1 MRLDLTFR
9 ARRDACPLRQ
19 RLPGLPGAGL
29 RLKVTL
35 LGVVLG
41 SGLLPAMLAG
51 DPAVSAAD
59 PGAFGTLASEYKRDV
74 QPLLAQFCLDCHSRE
89 SVEGDLDLQQFAT
102 LAEVRQQPQ
111 RWLQVLEMINLGEM
125 PPEDAPQLPVLQRQK
140 LLSWTARYLDT
151 EALAGAGD
159 PGPVVLR
166 RLNNAEY
173 TYTVGDLTQVP
184 LNPARQFPTEGAAGE
199 GFTNTGN
206 ALVLSPALIRKY
218 LDAGKQIAAHAVL
231 LPGGFRFSNHVT
243 RRDWTDEL
251 LEKIRQF
258 YEQFCHIEPLEPHYG
273 HASTPLGNAGRLPI
287 EKYLAVTLAERDALL
302 AGNGAVAAVAAE
314 HGLQARYLGSLWSQL
329 NGGPSSILL
338 DDLRSRWRTAGPGDA
353 PALAAWVK
361 AWQQGVWIFN
371 PVGLL
376 GKKGNQGRWLEPV
389 NPLLTEQELRLPLP
403 TPEGRQQVY
412 VAAAYQRERP
422 KTAEYLAACASLQRR
437 VAVAEGIGRAI
448 IDDEAISR
456 DLESDVLVA
465 WLKYLG
471 IWHKE
476 ERAVL
481 PGGML
486 EKFEKDFDG
495 VKLQGWGYATLPWI
509 FANQS
514 TVEATAP
521 AVPVGALVVQPS
533 PNQPV
538 AVGWRC
544 PSDMEVEVEVNLSDA
559 YAGSADG
566 VRWSVEVSRHGL
578 RKELVH
584 GICDDGESS
593 GMHLPATPQQRR
605 WLKLRRG
612 DWLALILDVIEDYH
626 GDNYLVELT
635 IGETSGE
642 HREWDLVKDVA
653 NDIQSGNP
661 HVDSYGD
668 PRWSFIA
675 LRKKSRP
682 GEILPWLLPDS
693 ALAQWYAAVAD
704 SAQESNLEE
713 RTQHLAGMLAGDI
726 PPEINPS
733 DKVVVGDYA
742 APDRALWSL
751 IEPTRQADEF
761 VVSLRAGDAGD
772 GSLHDTVLCRL
783 RLVAEDQPDL
793 LLRDVPGLPAD
804 WFGHHPQGRPIDPAM
819 LCLQAP
825 SVITFRLPAELAGRE
840 LVAEAVLD
848 PLTGGSGSVQLE
860 LAPDKLGLES
870 GLLISKANV
879 ELSDINIGADTRALS
894 YLRPVLVSKDSSAH
908 DKFQSALEEFR
919 QLFPAALCYTK
930 IVPSDESLT
939 LTLFYRED
947 DQLARLILDE
957 SQQSQ
962 VDKLWEEL
970 WYVSRE
976 PFRLVDVLESLL
988 ETTIDHPQEGIF
1000 EALEEPY
1007 RQRAAKFSEQLVETE
1022 SIHLDAL
1029 VDFAV
1034 RAWRRPVTDP
1044 EEKQLREVY
1053 AHLRGLDLDHAPAFR
1068 LTLAH
1073 VFIASPFLFRL
1084 EEAPPGTQAA
1094 PVSDWELANRL
1105 SYFLWSSLPD
1115 DPLRATALAGRL
1127 NGRPGHDEEGTDP
1140 LAPGDPDRE
1149 ELLRQT
1155 RRMLADPRVR
1165 RLATEFGGQWLHV
1178 HQFDPLE
1185 TKSDSHFPE
1194 FAGLRADMY
1203 EESIRLLTDLFQQD
1217 GSLLSLL
1224 NADHTFVNSRL
1235 AGFYGLPWE
1244 AALPGARTPDGAPGS
1259 DWRRVDGIRQYGRGG
1274 ILGLAT
1280 TLAKQSGATR
1290 TSPILRGNWI
1300 SEVLLG
1306 EKLPRPPENVPQLA
1320 DDIPDGLTERELI
1333 ERHSRDPACAKCHAR
1348 IDPFGFALENYDAI
1362 GRLRKQNA
1370 AGLAID
1376 SRTTLPDGSVVE
1388 GFSGLQQYLLEKQ
1401 REAFLR
1407 QFCRK
1412 LLGYALGREVQLSD
1426 RPLLDEILAALPEND
1441 YRFSTAVEAIVVSR
1455 QFRQIR
1461 GREMGESY

>member
-1 MRLDLTFR
+1 
-9 ARRDACPLRQ
+9 
-19 RLPGLPGAGL
+19 
-29 RLKVTL
+29 
-35 LGVVLG
+35 
-41 SGLLPAMLAG
+41 
-51 DPAVSAAD
+51 
-59 PGAFGTLASEYKRDV
+59 
-74 QPLLAQFCLDCHSRE
+74 
-89 SVEGDLDLQQFAT
+89 
-102 LAEVRQQPQ
+102 
-111 RWLQVLEMINLGEM
+111 
-125 PPEDAPQLPVLQRQK
+125 
-140 LLSWTARYLDT
+140 
-151 EALAGAGD
+151 
-159 PGPVVLR
+159 
-166 RLNNAEY
+166 
-173 TYTVGDLTQVP
+173 
-184 LNPARQFPTEGAAGE
+184 
-199 GFTNTGN
+199 
-206 ALVLSPALIRKY
+206 
-218 LDAGKQIAAHAVL
+218 
-231 LPGGFRFSNHVT
+231 
-243 RRDWTDEL
+243 
-251 LEKIRQF
+251 
-258 YEQFCHIEPLEPHYG
+258 
-273 HASTPLGNAGRLPI
+273 
-287 EKYLAVTLAERDALL
+287 
-302 AGNGAVAAVAAE
+302 
-314 HGLQARYLGSLWSQL
+314 
-329 NGGPSSILL
+329 
-338 DDLRSRWRTAGPGDA
+338 
-353 PALAAWVK
+353 
-361 AWQQGVWIFN
+361 
-371 PVGLL
+371 
-376 GKKGNQGRWLEPV
+376 
-389 NPLLTEQELRLPLP
+389 
-403 TPEGRQQVY
+403 
-412 VAAAYQRERP
+412 
-422 KTAEYLAACASLQRR
+422 
-437 VAVAEGIGRAI
+437 
-448 IDDEAISR
+448 
-456 DLESDVLVA
+456 
-465 WLKYLG
+465 
-471 IWHKE
+471 
-476 ERAVL
+476 
-481 PGGML
+481 
-486 EKFEKDFDG
+486 
-495 VKLQGWGYATLPWI
+495 
-509 FANQS
+509 
-514 TVEATAP
+514 
-521 AVPVGALVVQPS
+521 
-533 PNQPV
+533 
-538 AVGWRC
+538 
-544 PSDMEVEVEVNLSDA
+544 
-559 YAGSADG
+559 
-566 VRWSVEVSRHGL
+566 
-578 RKELVH
+578 
-584 GICDDGESS
+584 
-593 GMHLPATPQQRR
+593 
-605 WLKLRRG
+605 
-612 DWLALILDVIEDYH
+612 
-626 GDNYLVELT
+626 
-635 IGETSGE
+635 
-642 HREWDLVKDVA
+642 
-653 NDIQSGNP
+653 
-661 HVDSYGD
+661 
-668 PRWSFIA
+668 
-675 LRKKSRP
+675 
-682 GEILPWLLPDS
+682 
-693 ALAQWYAAVAD
+693 LAQWYAAVAD

-751 IEPTRQADEF
+751 IEPTRQAGEF

-860 LAPDKLGLES
+860 LAPDKLALES

-879 ELSDINIGADTRALS
+879 ELSESNFGADTRALS

-957 SQQSQ
+957 SQQAQ

-988 ETTIDHPQEGIF
+988 ETTIDHPQEGVF
-1000 EALEEPY
+1000 ESLEEPY

-1053 AHLRGLDLDHAPAFR
+1053 AQLRGLDLDHAPAFR

-1094 PVSDWELANRL
+1094 SVSDWELANRL

-1115 DPLRATALAGRL
+1115 DPLRAAAQAGRL
-1127 NGRPGHDEEGTDP
+1127 NGRAGHDQGGTGP
-1140 LAPGDPDRE
+1140 LAPGNPDRA

-1185 TKSDSHFPE
+1185 NKSQTHFPE

-1203 EESIRLLTDLFQQD
+1203 EESIRLLTNLFQQD

-1235 AGFYGLPWE
+1235 ARFYGLPWE
-1244 AALPGARTPDGAPGS
+1244 AALPAARTPDGAPGS

-1320 DDIPDGLTERELI
+1320 DTIPDGLTERELI

-1370 AGLAID
+1370 AGLPID

-1388 GFSGLQQYLLEKQ
+1388 GFSGLQEYLLEKQ

-1461 GREMGESY
+1461 GREMGKSY